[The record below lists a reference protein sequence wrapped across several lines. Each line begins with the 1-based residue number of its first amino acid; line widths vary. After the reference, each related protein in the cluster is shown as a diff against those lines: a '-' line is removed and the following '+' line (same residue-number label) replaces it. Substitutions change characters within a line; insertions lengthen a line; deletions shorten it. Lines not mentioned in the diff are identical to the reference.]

1 MSSNLSVAPP
11 KGVVLARNLLDIEPP
26 SPAPSAWRLDALA
39 GRYVELTGAAATAAL
54 TACAALIL
62 EAQQRGELAAWIAGE
77 RSTFYPPDFAAS
89 GIDVEALPVVRVD
102 DARDAARAA
111 DTLIRS
117 GSFALVVLDL
127 GSDARFSLGV
137 QSRLTGL
144 AKHHHT
150 ALLCITRTLR
160 QTASRGSL
168 VSLRA
173 ETETKRVDFDR
184 FACELRVLKD
194 KRRAPGA
201 AQTEICR
208 GPDGLC

>member
-1 MSSNLSVAPP
+1 MSSELSLVPP
-11 KGVVLARNLLDIEPP
+11 QGVVLARDLVHLS
-26 SPAPSAWRLDALA
+26 SPASEAWGLDRLA
-39 GRYVELTGAAATAAL
+39 GRFVELAGAAATAAL
-54 TACAALIL
+54 TACASLVL
-62 EAQQRGELAAWIAGE
+62 ETQQRGELAAWIAGT

-89 GIDVEALPVVRVD
+89 GIDVEGLPVIRIGD
-102 DARDAARAA
+102 TRSAARAA

-117 GSFALVVLDL
+117 GSFALIVLDL
-127 GSDARFSLGV
+127 GSDARFSLGM

-150 ALLCITRTLR
+150 TLLSITRTLR
-160 QTASRGSL
+160 RSAPGGSL

-173 ETETKRVDFDR
+173 ETEKKRVDFDR